1 MKYASKKQIWL
12 CISALLGGT
21 ILSTFA
27 AVLVLRNLG
36 DLIGMFVE
44 ADADA
49 AFDFVSIFEQ
59 TKNAQIA
66 PHWLFPLLLFGT
78 YAFALWRFSPIAK
91 QSALHII
98 LWTILFV
105 LLLTVGFACSLML
118 TRVNDIRF
126 GDLLAALLPV
136 IGSL

>member
-1 MKYASKKQIWL
+1 MNHTPKKQIWL
-12 CISALLGGT
+12 CVSALLGGM

-36 DLIGMFVE
+36 GLIGMFVE

-49 AFDFVSIFEQ
+49 AFDFVRIFEQ
-59 TKNAQIA
+59 TKDAQIA

-78 YAFALWRFSPIAK
+78 YAFALLRFSPRATR
-91 QSALHII
+91 SALHII
-98 LWTILFV
+98 LWVILFV

-126 GDLLAALLPV
+126 CDLLAALLPV
-136 IGSL
+136 IGKL

>member
-1 MKYASKKQIWL
+1 MKYAPKKQIWL
-12 CISALLGGT
+12 CLSALLGGA

-36 DLIGMFVE
+36 CLVGMFVDT
-44 ADADA
+44 DADA
-49 AFDFVSIFEQ
+49 AFDFVRIFEH
-59 TKNAQIA
+59 TTDAQIA
-66 PHWLFPLLLFGT
+66 PHWLFPLLLFGV
-78 YAFALWRFSPIAK
+78 YAFALRRFLPRVK

-105 LLLTVGFACSLML
+105 LLLAVGFACSLML

-126 GDLLAALLPV
+126 CDLLAALLPV
-136 IGSL
+136 IGKL